1 MAFDKTH
8 LSAMGHGDGQTWWQ
22 YKSADDNRLTIE
34 GATYFDAASGMLAVD
49 DLIYVIAADAVGFMA
64 VTAND
69 GTTVTVSDGAV

>member
-1 MAFDKTH
+1 MAFDNTH
-8 LSAMGHGDGQTWWQ
+8 LSAMAHGDGQTWWQ
-22 YKSADDNRLTIE
+22 YKSTADNRLTIA
-34 GATYFDAASGMLAVD
+34 GANYFNTASGMLAAN